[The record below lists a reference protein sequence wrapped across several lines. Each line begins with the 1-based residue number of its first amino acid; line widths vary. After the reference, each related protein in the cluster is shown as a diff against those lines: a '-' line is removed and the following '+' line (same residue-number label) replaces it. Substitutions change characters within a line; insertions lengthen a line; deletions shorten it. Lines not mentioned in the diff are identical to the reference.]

1 MSKDALNVF
10 SFVAVTMLCTVVG
23 QILAKG
29 REGKRTYR
37 VVRLICLVV
46 ITKTQLLM
54 LLKKTE
60 ICKHNNR
67 NIISTNVQSQ
77 TYK

>member
-46 ITKTQLLM
+46 ITKTQSLM
-54 LLKKTE
+54 LL
-60 ICKHNNR
+60 R
-67 NIISTNVQSQ
+67 
-77 TYK
+77 